1 MSQSD
6 FSGVLEREQTG
17 SGQVGTFQVEDLMD
31 KLKLL
36 NCDRLL
42 VKELKLKPPNRMYFA
57 KSTNPGEQFFM
68 FTSICAWLMRKLGHQ
83 FDQPQE
89 FDDPSATIA
98 KIIRILQEMDISTDF
113 PSNKLIQG
121 AGAICVYILDSLAT
135 QALKVAKVNLK
146 RPETVQ
152 EEDTVTEM
160 IENDSE
166 IILEKVEEEQNALMA
181 ASDDSDEENSL
192 LNLNLSG
199 SGQKNRQ
206 QEQGFHLKNYR
217 QDSIAATESWR
228 LELERVMPQLKIV
241 VKSDPRDWRAH
252 LEQMKTFR
260 STIDQ
265 ASSDTDSQLKKLQ
278 TGIGHVMEKIESR
291 EKHLNAELQ
300 PLIAQYRTLS
310 VELKQLSSAIAAIDA
325 EKSTKERELAGILG
339 EIETVKMQMEQRG
352 TSMTTD
358 GSPLIA
364 IKKAIVKIR
373 EEILQMD
380 LKIGVLDHS
389 LTQEIINHNA
399 QIAELAPMTAILH

>member
-6 FSGVLEREQTG
+6 FSGVLEREQMGTG
-17 SGQVGTFQVEDLMD
+17 QNITFQVDDLMD

-36 NCDRLL
+36 NYDRLL
-42 VKELKLKPPNRMYFA
+42 VRELKIKPPNRMYFA

-83 FDQPQE
+83 FEQPQE

-98 KIIRILQEMDISTDF
+98 RIIKILQEMDIPTDF

-121 AGAICVYILDSLAT
+121 AGPICVFILDSLAT
-135 QALKVAKVNLK
+135 QALKVAKVHLK

-181 ASDDSDEENSL
+181 ASEDSDEENNL
-192 LNLNLSG
+192 LNLNLTG
-199 SGQKNRQ
+199 SATKNRDATTA
-206 QEQGFHLKNYR
+206 GFNLKNYR
-217 QDSIAATESWR
+217 ADSIAATENWR

-252 LEQMKTFR
+252 LEQMKTYR

-265 ASSDTDSQLKKLQ
+265 ASMDTDAQLKKLQ
-278 TGIGHVMEKIESR
+278 AGIGHVMEKIESR

-300 PLIAQYRTLS
+300 PLIGQYRSHS
-310 VELKQLSSAIAAIDA
+310 VELKHLTAAIEEVDA
-325 EKSTKERELAGILG
+325 EKATKERELAGILS

-352 TSMTTD
+352 TSIASD
-358 GSPLIA
+358 GSPLIN

-399 QIAELAPMTAILH
+399 QIAELTPMTTV

>member
-1 MSQSD
+1 MSEY
-6 FSGVLEREQTG
+6 SGALEREPTG
-17 SGQVGTFQVEDLMD
+17 GHVSTFQVDDLMD

-36 NCDRLL
+36 NYDRLL
-42 VKELKLKPPNRMYFA
+42 VRELKIKPPNRMYFA
-57 KSTNPGEQFFM
+57 RSTNPGEQFFM

-83 FDQPQE
+83 FEQPQE

-121 AGAICVYILDSLAT
+121 AGAICVFILDSLAS
-135 QALKVAKVNLK
+135 QALKVAKVHLH

-181 ASDDSDEENSL
+181 ASEDSDEENSL
-192 LNLNLSG
+192 LNLNLTA
-199 SGQKNRQ
+199 SGQKNRAAD
-206 QEQGFHLKNYR
+206 QGFHLKNFR
-217 QDSIAATESWR
+217 ADSIAATESWR

-252 LEQMKTFR
+252 LDQMKSFR
-260 STIDQ
+260 TTIEQVST
-265 ASSDTDSQLKKLQ
+265 DTDAQLKKLQ
-278 TGIGHVMEKIESR
+278 VGIGHVMEKIESR
-291 EKHLNAELQ
+291 EKHLNAELK
-300 PLIAQYRTLS
+300 PLISQYRTLS
-310 VELKQLSSAIAAIDA
+310 VELKQLTATLEEIDQ
-325 EKSTKERELAGILG
+325 EKSTKERELSGVLA

-352 TSMTTD
+352 TTMSTD
-358 GSPLIA
+358 GSPLIS

-389 LTQEIINHNA
+389 LTQEIVTHNA
-399 QIAELAPMTAILH
+399 QIAELAPMTMVN

>member
-6 FSGVLEREQTG
+6 FSAALELEQTG
-17 SGQVGTFQVEDLMD
+17 YGQTSTYQVDDLMD

-36 NCDRLL
+36 NYDRLL
-42 VKELKLKPPNRMYFA
+42 VRELKIKPPNRMYFA

-98 KIIRILQEMDISTDF
+98 KIIKILQEMDIHTDF

-121 AGAICVYILDSLAT
+121 AGPICVFILDSLAT
-135 QALKVAKVNLK
+135 QALKVAKINLK

-181 ASDDSDEENSL
+181 ASEDSDEENSL
-192 LNLNLSG
+192 LNLNVSG
-199 SGQKNRQ
+199 SGQRNRHPA
-206 QEQGFHLKNYR
+206 QEFHLKNYR
-217 QDSIAATESWR
+217 EDSIAATESWR

-252 LEQMKTFR
+252 LEQMKSFK
-260 STIDQ
+260 STIEQ
-265 ASSDTDSQLKKLQ
+265 ASLDTDVQLKKLQ

-310 VELKQLSSAIAAIDA
+310 VELKQLSQVIQEVDG
-325 EKSTKERELAGILG
+325 EKTAKERELAGILN

-352 TSMTTD
+352 TSMSTD
-358 GSPLIA
+358 GSPLIS

-389 LTQEIINHNA
+389 LTQEIVNHNA
-399 QIAELAPMTAILH
+399 QIAELAPMTSV